1 MAYFVYKGRN
11 PRGELVQGHLEAG
24 TIDAVANQLMN
35 TGVTP
40 IDIQQTETQ
49 TEADRDI
56 FRRVFAQRPGLEDL
70 ILFARQMYILMKAGV
85 PMTRS
90 MVGLIQSARNPYMAD
105 ALRDVLTNIE
115 SGHELA
121 TSLSRHPEIFSTL
134 FISMV
139 RVGEGTG
146 RLEEAFLRIFQYLE
160 LERETRKRV
169 KAALRYPSFV
179 IVAIAIAITII
190 NIFVIPAFANL
201 FARSDVPLPWQTRAI
216 IGTSDFFVDWWP
228 AMLAV
233 IIIGIGGFRYY
244 ITTEKGRYW
253 WDKNKLRIPL
263 VGGIIKRAILG
274 RFARAFSMSL
284 TSGVPLVQ
292 ALTVVSRS
300 VDNEY
305 IGESILGM
313 RNGIER
319 GDTLTRTAAA
329 TGQFTPLVLQMLAV
343 GEETGEVDRLL
354 AEVADYYEREVDY
367 DLKNLSATIE
377 PVMIVAIGILVL
389 ILALGVFLPM
399 WDMVQVFK

>member
-1 MAYFVYKGRN
+1 MAYFIYKGRN
-11 PRGELVQGHLEAG
+11 PRGELVQGQLEAG
-24 TIDAVANQLMN
+24 TIDAVATQLLN

-40 IDIQQTETQ
+40 IDIQETEKQ
-49 TEADRDI
+49 GVADRDI
-56 FRRVFAQRPGLEDL
+56 LNRLFAKRPGLDDL

-85 PMTRS
+85 PMTRA
-90 MVGLIQSARNPYMAD
+90 MVGLIQSTRNPYMAD
-105 ALRDVLTNIE
+105 ALRDVLSGIE
-115 SGHELA
+115 SGHELGG
-121 TSLSRHPEIFSTL
+121 SLARHPEIFSTL
-134 FISMV
+134 FVSMV
-139 RVGEGTG
+139 RVGEETG

-160 LERETRKRV
+160 LERETRRRV
-169 KAALRYPSFV
+169 KAALRYPMFV
-179 IVAIAIAITII
+179 LVAIMIAITII

-201 FARSDVPLPWQTRAI
+201 FERSNVPLPWQTKLI
-216 IGTSDFFVDWWP
+216 IGTSDFFVNWWP
-228 AMLAV
+228 AMLAAV
-233 IIIGIGGFRYY
+233 IIGIGAFQYY

-253 WDKNKLRIPL
+253 WDKTKLCIPL

-284 TSGVPLVQ
+284 TSGVPLIQ

-300 VDNEY
+300 VDNDY

-313 RNGIER
+313 RDGIER
-319 GDTLTRTAAA
+319 GDTITRTAAA

-377 PVMIVAIGILVL
+377 PVMIIAIGVLVL

-399 WDMVQVFK
+399 WDMAKVVK